1 MKKKKVEA
9 PPKIIGYPLATIFT
23 SSAWKKKREN
33 ISSYTKVVIRKYGW
47 GNVAEALN

>member
-23 SSAWKKKREN
+23 SSAWKKREK
-33 ISSYTKVVIRKYGW
+33 T
-47 GNVAEALN
+47 